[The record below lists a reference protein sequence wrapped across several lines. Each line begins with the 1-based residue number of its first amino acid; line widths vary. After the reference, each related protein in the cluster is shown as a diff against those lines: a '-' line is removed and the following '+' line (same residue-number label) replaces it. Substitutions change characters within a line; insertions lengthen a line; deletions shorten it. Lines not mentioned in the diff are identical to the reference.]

1 VTMPPLGTRGLL
13 EASELPSDPT
23 LPGLTLLGHPV
34 QLVET
39 LSRPLT
45 HWLGPDSRLIDSR
58 AHVRRLSPGKRC
70 SVELELVVDRDSG
83 GPPESRRL
91 LGKVYRE
98 DRGAVV
104 YETLGDLRR
113 HGFGAGRFVV
123 PRPLAYLPDHHLL
136 LVTWAEGESLSSLFL
151 GHADVSQHIAGAAE
165 WLLRLH
171 HCGARTGRRYS
182 FPGHL
187 QTLASWKELLTEAH
201 PADAPLLADLLARF
215 EERGKELSGLTPR
228 PTHRDFTPEHVVV
241 HGDQFTG
248 LDFDEFCQYDP
259 RFDVAHFGA
268 HLRFLGLKH
277 FGTLNHFD
285 WLADRFLACYEAG
298 GGDLSREGLSLYQA
312 IAYFK
317 LCRFV
322 ALVERP
328 QGWTHIL
335 PELLNEARRLL

>member
-1 VTMPPLGTRGLL
+1 M
-13 EASELPSDPT
+13 
-23 LPGLTLLGHPV
+23 
-34 QLVET
+34 
-39 LSRPLT
+39 
-45 HWLGPDSRLIDSR
+45 
-58 AHVRRLSPGKRC
+58 
-70 SVELELVVDRDSG
+70 
-83 GPPESRRL
+83 
-91 LGKVYRE
+91 
-98 DRGAVV
+98 
-104 YETLGDLRR
+104 
-113 HGFGAGRFVV
+113 
-123 PRPLAYLPDHHLL
+123 
-136 LVTWAEGESLSSLFL
+136 TWAEGESLSSLFL

-201 PADAPLLADLLARF
+201 PADEPLLADLLARF
-215 EERGKELSGLTPR
+215 EERGKELPGLTPR